1 MSHLKNVSKNKEE
14 QNVFISNKFK
24 IIAPSSDLWKQ
35 FILGLSNITT

>member
-1 MSHLKNVSKNKEE
+1 MSHLKNVSKNKE

-35 FILGLSNITT
+35 FVLGLSNITT